1 MGFSHL
7 TDVVKNIL
15 LINIIMFL
23 GAGAF
28 MNFIGSDRIMLA
40 LHYFESPHF
49 RPYQIVTHIFMH
61 SNQGITHILFNMFAV
76 FMFGPI
82 LEATWGARRFLSY
95 YLITALGA
103 AALHTLVNYVSY
115 HQFGGAPPVPM
126 LGASG
131 AVFGLLL
138 GFGVYYPN
146 NVIQLLIPPIPI
158 KAKYFVMIYAGIEL
172 YLGIGQ
178 YNTGVAHFAHL
189 GGALTGLI
197 VIWFWRMKR

>member
-15 LINIIMFL
+15 IINIIMFL

-28 MNFIGSDRIMLA
+28 MEFIGSNRLMLA
-40 LHYFESPHF
+40 LHYFESPYF
-49 RPYQIVTHIFMH
+49 RPYQVVTHIFMH

-95 YLITALGA
+95 YLITAFGA

-115 HQFGGAPPVPM
+115 HHFGGSEPVPM

-178 YNTGVAHFAHL
+178 YDTGVAHFAHL